1 MKKNLTFV
9 KTGTMTSLAE
19 ENYLKEIYKLH
30 EKSGAMVSTSA
41 LAETLQINAASVTD
55 FIKKIAAKK
64 LISYEKSKGV
74 MLTERGRQ
82 IALTIIRKHRLWE
95 VWLVNNL
102 GFKWDEVHEIAE
114 QLEHVVSD
122 ELIELLDKHLGHPK
136 ADPHGDL
143 IPDAKGRFVKM
154 SSKPLSD
161 CEKKDKVKFI
171 GVAEHSNSFLQYLT
185 RSDIKLGDE
194 LLVESI
200 EEFDKSFQVKINGKD
215 RKLLSRD
222 VVKNLLV
229 VLL

>member
-1 MKKNLTFV
+1 
-9 KTGTMTSLAE
+9 MTSLAE
-19 ENYLKEIYKLH
+19 ENYLKAIYKLH

-55 FIKKIAAKK
+55 FIKKMASKK
-64 LISYEKSKGV
+64 LISYQKSKGV
-74 MLTERGRQ
+74 SLTEQGRL
-82 IALTIIRKHRLWE
+82 IALAIIRKHRLWE

-122 ELIELLDKHLGHPK
+122 ELIENLDKHLGHPK

-143 IPDAKGRFVKM
+143 IPDAKGRFIKN
-154 SSKPLSD
+154 SSKPLLD
-161 CEKKDKVKFI
+161 CAKGDKVKFT

-185 RSDIKLGDE
+185 KSNISLGDE
-194 LLVESI
+194 IAVEAI
-200 EEFDKSFQVKINGKD
+200 EEYDNCFQVKINKKE
-215 RKLLSRD
+215 RKLLSKE

-229 VLL
+229 VVL

>member
-1 MKKNLTFV
+1 MTFV
-9 KTGTMTSLAE
+9 KTAEMTSLAE

-122 ELIELLDKHLGHPK
+122 ELIELLDKHLGYPK

-154 SSKPLSD
+154 SSKSLVD
-161 CEKKDKVKFI
+161 CEKGNKVKFI

-185 RSDIKLGDE
+185 KSNIKLGDE
-194 LLVESI
+194 LLVEAI
-200 EEFDKSFQVKINGKD
+200 EEFDKSFQVKINGRY

>member
-1 MKKNLTFV
+1 
-9 KTGTMTSLAE
+9 MTSLAE
-19 ENYLKEIYKLH
+19 ENYLKAIYKLH
-30 EKSGAMVSTSA
+30 EKSGGMVSTSA

-55 FIKKIAAKK
+55 FIKKMAAKK

-74 MLTERGRQ
+74 ILTERGRS

-114 QLEHVVSD
+114 QLEHVISD
-122 ELIELLDKHLGHPK
+122 ELIEQLDKHLGRPK

-143 IPDAKGRFVKM
+143 IPDAKGRFIKN
-154 SSKPLSD
+154 SSKPLID
-161 CEKKDKVKFI
+161 CEKGDKVKFT

-185 RSDIKLGDE
+185 KSNIKLGDE
-194 LLVESI
+194 LLVEAI
-200 EEFDKSFQVKINGKD
+200 EEFDRSFQVKINRKE
-215 RKLLSRD
+215 RKLLSKD

-229 VLL
+229 AVL